1 MNNIQGMK
9 PVRQLQD
16 CDDLFEKRLVLEVAE
31 KGFSV
36 VHQPGSCYTVGV
48 WKTHQHPELIVFGLP
63 AERGQKLLIEAVQ
76 QLPLQTGQEIA
87 SLTDK
92 YSLRPQP
99 VKLEHHREFLSY
111 NRWYYRGDGF
121 QAWQLTWPDADHR
134 FPDDPQHP
142 ERLRQLQ
149 PLLQ

>member
-1 MNNIQGMK
+1 MNNIQDMK

-36 VHQPGSCYTVGV
+36 VHQPGYCYTVGV

-63 AERGQKLLIEAVQ
+63 AERGQQLLIEAVQ
-76 QLPLQTGQEIA
+76 QLPLQLDVEVG
-87 SLTDK
+87 SLTHE

-121 QAWQLTWPDADHR
+121 QAWQLTWPDAEHR

>member
-1 MNNIQGMK
+1 MNNLQPMK

-36 VHQPGSCYTVGV
+36 VHQPGSCYTVGL

-63 AERGQKLLIEAVQ
+63 PERGQQLLQDAAGR
-76 QLPLQTGQEIA
+76 LPLQLHQETDA
-87 SLTDK
+87 LTEE
-92 YSLRPQP
+92 YRLRTET

-111 NRWYYRGDGF
+111 NRWFYRGDHF
-121 QAWQLTWPDADHR
+121 QAWQLTWPDPDHR
-134 FPDDPQHP
+134 FPEDPQHP
-142 ERLRQLQ
+142 ERFRQLQ
-149 PLLQ
+149 PSLQ